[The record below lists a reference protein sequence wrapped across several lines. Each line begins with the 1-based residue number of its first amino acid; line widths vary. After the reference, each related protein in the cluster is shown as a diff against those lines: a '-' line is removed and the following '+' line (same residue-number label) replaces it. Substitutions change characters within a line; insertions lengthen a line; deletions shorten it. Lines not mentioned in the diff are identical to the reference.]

1 MPDADDAFAA
11 LARSAV
17 DGMLERQ
24 PELATVLGDHAHD
37 GRLAIGTAGYH
48 DELARWCGDRLADL
62 RRVDLDRLSAEYR
75 VDARILANQL
85 ELCRFGTAELREH
98 KWNPML
104 ANPGRAIYLLLARDF
119 APLPDRLR
127 SVAQRLAAV
136 PEALAAARSAA
147 AGRLPRV
154 HLETALSQFAGTEHL
169 IGTELDHALAGAPD
183 ELVPGDLAAGRA
195 AALDAV
201 AEHRRWLEQRLADGA
216 HEAGAPDQGSGGG
229 GFRDPRIGPEL
240 FARRLQLTL
249 ESGGSPGELLARAQ
263 ADLDEATGQITE
275 TAARLGL
282 TAGDGRRRGGD
293 GGARGE
299 LVRQVLDSLAADAP
313 DDTTI
318 LGLVR
323 RAYDA
328 QLAFVREHAIVTAY
342 DDPVDVIEMPEID
355 RGVAIAYCDPPG
367 PLETAQMAT
376 FVAVSPTPRDWAA
389 DRVRSFYREYNRH
402 MVQNLM
408 VHEAMPGHVLQLG
421 HARRFS
427 GGTPVRAAF
436 WSGSFVEGWAVYAE
450 ELMAG
455 HGYPGEGNPDAVRM
469 QQLKMRLRMII
480 NTILDVRV
488 HCAGW
493 PEAEAMALMTGR
505 GFQEEGEAAGKWRRA
520 LLTSAQLSTYYVG
533 YTEVRDLAA
542 GLRAHRPQWSERQR
556 HDELLAHGSPAARHL
571 SSLLLT

>member
-98 KWNPML
+98 EWNPML

-427 GGTPVRAAF
+427 AGTPVRAAF

-480 NTILDVRV
+480 NAILDVRV

>member
-1 MPDADDAFAA
+1 MSDADDGFAA
-11 LARSAV
+11 LARSTV
-17 DGMLERQ
+17 DGMLERR
-24 PELATVLGDHAHD
+24 PELATLLGNHAHD
-37 GRLAIGTAGYH
+37 GRLAIGTAEYH
-48 DELARWCGDRLADL
+48 DELARWCGDRLADVQ
-62 RRVDLDRLSAEYR
+62 RMDLDRLSAEYR

-85 ELCRFGTAELREH
+85 QLCRFTTAELREH
-98 KWNPML
+98 EWNPML

-119 APLPDRLR
+119 APLRDRLR
-127 SVAQRLAAV
+127 SVAERLAAV
-136 PEALAAARSAA
+136 PQALAAARSVA
-147 AGRLPRV
+147 AGPLPRV
-154 HLETALSQFAGTEHL
+154 HLETALSQFAGTERL
-169 IGTELDHALAGAPD
+169 IGTELDRALIGASD

-195 AALDAV
+195 AALDAIMD
-201 AEHRRWLEQRLADGA
+201 HRRWLEQRLADGS
-216 HEAGAPDQGSGGG
+216 HGDGSQGG

-240 FARRLQLTL
+240 FARKLQLTL
-249 ESGGSPGELLARAQ
+249 ESGGSPGELLARAE
-263 ADLDEATGQITE
+263 ADLDEATEQITE
-275 TAARLGL
+275 TAVRLGL
-282 TAGDGRRRGGD
+282 RATDGSRLAGEGSV
-293 GGARGE
+293 RGE
-299 LVRQVLDSLAADAP
+299 IVRRVLDSLAADAP

-367 PLETAQMAT
+367 PLETVEMPT
-376 FVAVSPTPRDWAA
+376 FVAVSPTPRDWTA

-421 HARRFS
+421 HGRRFT

-488 HCAGW
+488 HCAGLA
-493 PEAEAMALMTGR
+493 EAEAMALMTGR
-505 GFQEEGEAAGKWRRA
+505 GFQEDGEAAGKWRRA

-533 YTEVRDLAA
+533 YTEVADLAA
-542 GLRAHRPQWSERQR
+542 RLRAHRPEWSERRR
-556 HDELLAHGSPAARHL
+556 HDELLAHGSPAAQHL
-571 SSLLLT
+571 RSLLLT

>member
-1 MPDADDAFAA
+1 MGLYSRLMPDADDGFAA
-11 LARSAV
+11 LARSTV
-17 DGMLERQ
+17 DGMLERR
-24 PELATVLGDHAHD
+24 PELATLLGDHAHD
-37 GRLAIGTAGYH
+37 SRLTVGTAEYH

-62 RRVDLDRLSAEYR
+62 QRMDLDRLSAEYR

-85 ELCRFGTAELREH
+85 ELCRFATAELREH
-98 KWNPML
+98 EWNPML
-104 ANPGRAIYLLLARDF
+104 ANPGRPIYLLLARDF
-119 APLPDRLR
+119 AALPDRLR
-127 SVAQRLAAV
+127 SVAGRLAAV

-154 HLETALSQFAGTEHL
+154 HLETALSQFAGTERL
-169 IGTELDHALAGAPD
+169 IGTELDRALTRTPD

-195 AALDAV
+195 AALDAIV
-201 AEHRRWLEQRLADGA
+201 AHRRWLEQRLADGL
-216 HEAGAPDQGSGGG
+216 HG
-229 GFRDPRIGPEL
+229 GFPDPRIGPEL
-240 FARRLQLTL
+240 FARKLQLTL

-263 ADLDEATGQITE
+263 ADLDEATERITE
-275 TAARLGL
+275 TAVRLGL
-282 TAGDGRRRGGD
+282 RAGDGIRLAGEGRGH
-293 GGARGE
+293 GE

-323 RAYDA
+323 RAYDV
-328 QLAFVREHAIVTAY
+328 QLTFVREHAIVTAHN
-342 DDPVDVIEMPEID
+342 DPVDVIEMPEID
-355 RGVAIAYCDPPG
+355 RGVAVAYCDPPG
-367 PLETAQMAT
+367 PLETAEMPT
-376 FVAVSPTPRDWAA
+376 FVAVSPAPRDWTA

-421 HARRFS
+421 HARRFT

-436 WSGSFVEGWAVYAE
+436 RSGSFVEGWAVYAE

-480 NTILDVRV
+480 NAILDVRV
-488 HCAGW
+488 HCAGL

-505 GFQEEGEAAGKWRRA
+505 GFQEDGEAAGKWRRA

-542 GLRAHRPQWSERQR
+542 GLRAHRPEWSERQR
-556 HDELLAHGSPAARHL
+556 HDELLAHGSAAVRHL
-571 SSLLLT
+571 RSLLLT